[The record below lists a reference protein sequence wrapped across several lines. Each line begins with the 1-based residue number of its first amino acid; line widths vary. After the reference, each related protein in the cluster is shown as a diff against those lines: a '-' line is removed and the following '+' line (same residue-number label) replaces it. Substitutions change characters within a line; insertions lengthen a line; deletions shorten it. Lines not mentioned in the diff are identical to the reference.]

1 MCGISFDNGTFLD
14 VEVCRQLNTDVASVV
29 ARGRIG
35 RVKSEEMRGWAWEE
49 RRNDICSTVNAFES
63 VTR

>member
-1 MCGISFDNGTFLD
+1 MDLSSTLKFADSLT
-14 VEVCRQLNTDVASVV
+14 TDVASVA

-35 RVKSEEMRGWAWEE
+35 QVKSEELRGWAGEE
-49 RRNDICSTVNAFES
+49 RRNDICSSVNAFES

>member
-1 MCGISFDNGTFLD
+1 MCGIDFDNGSFLD
-14 VEVCRQLNTDVASVV
+14 FEVCRHLNTDVASVA

-35 RVKSEEMRGWAWEE
+35 QVKSEELRGWAGEE